1 LSSLLRLLLKFG
13 IKSLHNFTKP
23 HLLKAEASQA
33 VFAIIGLLQPLLRR
47 AEGERQDV
55 YYFRVSY
62 EAPGR
67 MNTI

>member
-1 LSSLLRLLLKFG
+1 
-13 IKSLHNFTKP
+13 
-23 HLLKAEASQA
+23 LKAEASQA

-55 YYFRVSY
+55 YYFRVSS

-67 MNTI
+67 RDSI